1 MDITLDE
8 ICLYNKNLLNG
19 FYNNVINKNYKNI
32 DLNKYLY

>member
-8 ICLYNKNLLNG
+8 ICLYNKNLLND

-32 DLNKYLY
+32 DFNKYLY